1 MTVPCGEV
9 VWKSMSLD
17 GNCFKSTLIKPKVF
31 QGEALPALGC
41 RVHSRSPALLSYCS
55 IADLQRCR
63 VPALPNTGSPQ
74 WAMCTEQ
81 LHPCHAVQFTC
92 SKWSIWLPCAWLSV
106 RWQLRVDQMF
116 RAEQRKMRK
125 TTTCGWF
132 QQLIFSLLI
141 GTLCPLAQ
149 DYHQLYFVYIQSVL
163 FLFLE
168 CVLRKS
174 FLPPFFS
181 SVFAVNWRSS
191 HLLTSIYV

>member
-1 MTVPCGEV
+1 M
-9 VWKSMSLD
+9 KH
-17 GNCFKSTLIKPKVF
+17 F
-31 QGEALPALGC
+31 QHLVAGC
-41 RVHSRSPALLSYCS
+41 IPGAQLCCLTAR
-55 IADLQRCR
+55 LQ
-63 VPALPNTGSPQ
+63 
-74 WAMCTEQ
+74 
-81 LHPCHAVQFTC
+81 TC
-92 SKWSIWLPCAWLSV
+92 SAAVSLLCQTLAARSEPCARSSSIRAMPCNLRAQSEAYGCPAPGSV
-106 RWQLRVDQMF
+106 CADNYGWIRCS
-116 RAEQRKMRK
+116 EQRKMRK

-181 SVFAVNWRSS
+181 SV
-191 HLLTSIYV
+191 LLLIDVALTY